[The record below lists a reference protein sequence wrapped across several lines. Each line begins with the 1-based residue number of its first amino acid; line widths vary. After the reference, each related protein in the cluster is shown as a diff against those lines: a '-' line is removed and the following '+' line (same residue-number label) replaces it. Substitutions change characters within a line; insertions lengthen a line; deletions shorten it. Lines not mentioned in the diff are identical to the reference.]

1 MASTSH
7 IALLRGINVS
17 GKNLIKMA
25 ELKEGLT
32 EAGLSDVSTYIQSGN
47 ILFKS
52 ALDPESSTRL
62 IESTLLKDFDIQV
75 PVMVFARTYLE
86 EIVKHQPFEFEIEP
100 NKLAIS
106 FLSNVVDAV
115 LLTELDHLILQ
126 DESVEMGDQVLYLYY
141 PNGQGR
147 SKLSGNAIERK
158 LGVTSTAR
166 NWNTVN
172 KLLALSDY

>member
-1 MASTSH
+1 MSSTSY

-25 ELKEGLT
+25 DLR
-32 EAGLSDVSTYIQSGN
+32 EALLDVGLSDVSTYIQSGN

-52 ALDPESSTRL
+52 EQDPESLTRL

-86 EIVKHQPFEFEIEP
+86 EIVKHQPFEFDTEP

-106 FLSNVVDAV
+106 FLSNAVDSV
-115 LLTELDHLILQ
+115 HLSELDHLIMQ
-126 DESVEMGDQVLYLYY
+126 GESVEMGDQVLYLYY

-158 LGVTSTAR
+158 LGVTATAR

-172 KLLALSDY
+172 KLLVLSDY